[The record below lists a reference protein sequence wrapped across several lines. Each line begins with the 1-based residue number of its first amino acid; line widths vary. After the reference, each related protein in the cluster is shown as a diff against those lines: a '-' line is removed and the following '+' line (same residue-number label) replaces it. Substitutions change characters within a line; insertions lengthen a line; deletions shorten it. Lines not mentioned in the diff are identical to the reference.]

1 MKLVKQL
8 VPVLLGFGLMVAING
23 GAARAAKP
31 KDVCIGDTYNK
42 FVLREM
48 DPLFPGGAVALR
60 GLYTAPGTQRVSP
73 VHGSAVM
80 GSDGRVRIG
89 FFVHTTAES
98 TNDFTIAGVVDADYN
113 GTVNFDNDGDFKPNG
128 TLDMQRVDCST
139 IIIP

>member
-1 MKLVKQL
+1 MKFVKQL
-8 VPVLLGFGLMVAING
+8 VPVLLGFGVMVAMSG
-23 GAARAAKP
+23 GAASAAKA
-31 KDVCIGDTYNK
+31 KDVCIGDGINK
-42 FVLREM
+42 FVLREV

-60 GLYTAPGTQRVSP
+60 GLYTATGTQRVSP

-80 GSDGRVRIG
+80 GSDRRVRIG
-89 FFVHTTAES
+89 FFVHTAAES
-98 TNDFTIAGVVDADYN
+98 TNDFTVAGVVDADYN